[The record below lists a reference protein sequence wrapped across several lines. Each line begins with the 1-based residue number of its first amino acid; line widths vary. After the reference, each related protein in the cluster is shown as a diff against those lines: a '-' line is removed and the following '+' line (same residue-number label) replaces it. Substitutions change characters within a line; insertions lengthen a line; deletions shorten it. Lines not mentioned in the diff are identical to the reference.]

1 MRRPTHEPTTEG
13 ESSAGTHLPLVQV
26 RTRLR
31 FIYAW
36 GFTAGSASQTGDDI
50 GVSAPTVAKT
60 A

>member
-1 MRRPTHEPTTEG
+1 M
-13 ESSAGTHLPLVQV
+13 
-26 RTRLR
+26 
-31 FIYAW
+31 YAW